1 MLVAPLPL
9 NIMAA
14 TPPIPNP
21 TMMTTRAIMMIVV
34 AFILPDEDLFLP
46 GTTVVATAGAAVV
59 TGAVVGAGIGTAL
72 GSSGMRV
79 GMDVD
84 TGVVTGAG
92 KLGGGD
98 VGVADGMAVGGTLGP
113 AVGTN
118 VGAGDG
124 AGDGPKVATAMPVTW
139 AELMSRRRVA
149 F

>member
-1 MLVAPLPL
+1 
-9 NIMAA
+9 
-14 TPPIPNP
+14 
-21 TMMTTRAIMMIVV
+21 
-34 AFILPDEDLFLP
+34 
-46 GTTVVATAGAAVV
+46 
-59 TGAVVGAGIGTAL
+59 
-72 GSSGMRV
+72 MRV

-139 AELMSRRRVA
+139 AEWVRFDEPM
-149 F
+149 